1 MEEGPMTKSQYH
13 AQLKARR
20 VVEMV
25 MWIQHSARP
34 KATGPVDRELTQV
47 VAAWFTDRKE
57 SP

>member
-1 MEEGPMTKSQYH
+1 MTKSQYH